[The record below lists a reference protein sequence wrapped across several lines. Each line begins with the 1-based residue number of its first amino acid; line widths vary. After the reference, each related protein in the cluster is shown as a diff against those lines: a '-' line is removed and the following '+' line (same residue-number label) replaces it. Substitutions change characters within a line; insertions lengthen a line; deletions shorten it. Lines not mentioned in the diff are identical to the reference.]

1 MSSLNPCS
9 SPMNLYSPPY
19 VPRHL
24 HLSTPA
30 APPSG
35 QPLSTGT
42 STSTSTRTQQAA
54 LPALESTTSTRL
66 SVTSRHRGTPDTKE
80 TDDFEELNTLINQVV
95 FRASSTTPK
104 TTPKEKMGVHS
115 RMTLMSQNVAECD
128 KLTDSIVK
136 AVLFKNSTASKENS
150 QSTRRSRRPANRRS
164 CRAGKRV
171 QAKRQ
176 LAAEQLREQSINCQ
190 NIPSTS
196 NSQ

>member
-30 APPSG
+30 ASSLGQPPSI
-35 QPLSTGT
+35 GT
-42 STSTSTRTQQAA
+42 STSTSTRTQKAA

-80 TDDFEELNTLINQVV
+80 TDDFEELNNLINQVV

-136 AVLFKNSTASKENS
+136 AVLFKTASKENS